1 MALPAE
7 VLSCFQILQAAVA
20 DAFVG
25 MEHDLGQKVL
35 CHCGIAELK
44 TEPWLIWTLGKCKC
58 KMNP

>member
-44 TEPWLIWTLGKCKC
+44 SFCVC
-58 KMNP
+58 Y